1 MLDSEML
8 LSAYRHGIFPMA
20 VDGRGEIGWFS
31 PDPRALIPLDERFHI
46 PHGVQRA
53 LKKKKFEITFDTE
66 FDNVIRA
73 CATSHGKTWI
83 SEEIIQSYCEL
94 HRRGHAHSVES
105 RLEGKLAGGL
115 YGVRIGGAF
124 FGESMFHSL
133 TDGSSV
139 ALVALVERMRS
150 RGFTLL
156 DTQWMTTHLAQFGT
170 FLVPK
175 AEYHRLLAEA
185 IGKKCSTFP

>member
-115 YGVRIGGAF
+115 YGARIGGAGF
-124 FGESMFHSL
+124 EGRPFHSPWGGVSVGVLGPVRRVRPRGL
-133 TDGSSV
+133 TLR
-139 ALVALVERMRS
+139 A
-150 RGFTLL
+150 
-156 DTQWMTTHLAQFGT
+156 
-170 FLVPK
+170 
-175 AEYHRLLAEA
+175 Y
-185 IGKKCSTFP
+185 

>member
-1 MLDSEML
+1 MFDSEML
-8 LSAYRHGIFPMA
+8 LSAYRDGMFPMA
-20 VDGRGEIGWFS
+20 VDGRSEIGWLS
-31 PDPRALIPLDERFHI
+31 PDPRAIIPLDERFHI

-115 YGVRIGGAF
+115 YGVQIGGGV
-124 FGESMFHSL
+124 FGESIVHHRS
-133 TDGSSV
+133 DSSSAPLVAILDRLPSPGFCFV
-139 ALVALVERMRS
+139 ALPVMDR
-150 RGFTLL
+150 
-156 DTQWMTTHLAQFGT
+156 H
-170 FLVPK
+170 P
-175 AEYHRLLAEA
+175 
-185 IGKKCSTFP
+185 P

>member
-1 MLDSEML
+1 MFYSEML

-31 PDPRALIPLDERFHI
+31 PDPRALIPLDERLHI
-46 PHGVQRA
+46 PQGVQRE

-115 YGVRIGGAF
+115 YGVRIGGALF
-124 FGESMFHSL
+124 CEGMFHSL

-139 ALVALVERMRS
+139 
-150 RGFTLL
+150 
-156 DTQWMTTHLAQFGT
+156 
-170 FLVPK
+170 
-175 AEYHRLLAEA
+175 
-185 IGKKCSTFP
+185 